1 MLTLARIILAAAL
14 LALAAPAHAQQ
25 PVVTGTPGVFGEA
38 HVQQAPTPIAAPPLV
53 AGPGQVVT
61 VRDGKTTVSGGSLI
75 GEVILWA
82 SLLLGAPLAGL
93 AVALILK
100 LLRKFG
106 VEVSDADRA
115 RLKEFVE
122 NGVALA
128 AQRANAELSGKL
140 QVEVKNEIAA
150 QALAYVQEHGADT
163 LKKLGYDENDPKAIE
178 ALQARIAKLLAD
190 KAATVANV
198 SVSS

>member
-38 HVQQAPTPIAAPPLV
+38 HIQQAPTPIAAPPLV

-128 AQRANAELSGKL
+128 AQRALSGKL